1 MFETDLTASGEAT
14 SCTRDPWRGMRWVWQ
29 AVSRY
34 WRLGLAVLAIAVP
47 IVVVGTWM
55 MPRTYYSE
63 ARLFVRF
70 GRENQ
75 VDPTAAG
82 GQLVSLYESR
92 ESEINSLLEIL
103 RSQSILDRVVEALGP
118 QTILGRR
125 TAMLPA
131 FASGKSA
138 APTASHHPQAQSKSD
153 APLAADDQR
162 GTSPT
167 RDHQRA
173 VKKLQR
179 EVTVA
184 APRKSHIIT
193 VGCRA
198 SSPALAQR
206 IVEKLIEVYQ
216 EEHVRVH
223 RFPASYEF
231 FQQQANR
238 ALVAWQEAA
247 QQLRQ
252 LKDQLGIVTLESR
265 QQTLQAE
272 LASLDTQRMA
282 VQADLKTAQAKVAAL
297 ESLLADLPPW
307 LMTQKVD
314 SPSAA
319 FDGMRQTLYQLEAQE
334 QDLAARMQ
342 NNHPRLMVVRDQIAT
357 LRAILQK
364 QPDERAQ
371 TTEAINPAWQSIQ
384 TSLLNE
390 RALVKSLMAR
400 EAALLASERQLR
412 GDLEELNRQA
422 ITLQTLQQQAAL
434 AESQHREYAQRLEQ
448 ARINQMLDQ
457 ERITSLSLVQPASF
471 PAFPSSPR
479 RLMVLSM
486 GLMASVLAAF
496 ATMLGA
502 ACLWPVV
509 ETGQQLA
516 TALQLPLAGL
526 IPQPALGIVSP
537 GR

>member
-1 MFETDLTASGEAT
+1 MMETDLSIGSDTSDVREA
-14 SCTRDPWRGMRWVWQ
+14 WRGVTWVGRAMR
-29 AVSRY
+29 RY
-34 WRLGLAVLAIAVP
+34 WRLGLAVLAATGT
-47 IVVVGTWM
+47 VVVAGTWM

-103 RSQSILDRVVEALGP
+103 RSQSILDRVVAELGP
-118 QTILGRR
+118 QTILGRQS
-125 TAMLPA
+125 PA
-131 FASGKSA
+131 RRETGAQADAGPSA
-138 APTASHHPQAQSKSD
+138 KSD
-153 APLAADDQR
+153 PRAAGESPPRPSATGAPPP
-162 GTSPT
+162 SPS

-179 EVTVA
+179 DVTVA

-198 SSPALAQR
+198 SSPVLAQR

-223 RFPASYEF
+223 RFPASCEF
-231 FQQQANR
+231 FQQQADR
-238 ALVAWQEAA
+238 SLAAWQQAA
-247 QQLRQ
+247 QRLRQ
-252 LKDQLGIVTLESR
+252 LKDELGIVTLEAR

-272 LASLDTQRMA
+272 LASLDSQRTT

-297 ESLLADLPPW
+297 EALLQNLPPR
-307 LMTQKVD
+307 LVTQKVD

-342 NNHPRLMVVRDQIAT
+342 DSHPRLTVVRDQIAT
-357 LRAILQK
+357 LRAILRQ

-371 TTEAINPAWQSIQ
+371 TTEAINPAWQTIQ
-384 TSLLNE
+384 TALLNE
-390 RALVKSLMAR
+390 RALVESLTAR
-400 EAALLASERQLR
+400 EAALVAAEKRLR

-422 ITLQTLQQQAAL
+422 ITLQTLQQEAAL
-434 AESQHREYAQRLEQ
+434 AEAQHREYAQRLEQ
-448 ARINQMLDQ
+448 ARISQMLDQ

-471 PAFPSSPR
+471 PAFPNSPR
-479 RLMVLSM
+479 RMAVLVIGLVASILTAMV
-486 GLMASVLAAF
+486 A
-496 ATMLGA
+496 MLGA
-502 ACLWPVV
+502 AWLWPLV

-516 TALQLPLAGL
+516 AALQLPLAGL
-526 IPQPALGIVSP
+526 IPQPALGIASV
-537 GR
+537 RR

>member
-1 MFETDLTASGEAT
+1 MQSTDPTTWSQASG
-14 SCTRDPWRGMRWVWQ
+14 TRDPWRSVLWVWR
-29 AVSRY
+29 AIRRH
-34 WRLGLAVLAIAVP
+34 WKLGAAVLAVAVP
-47 IVVVGTWM
+47 VVVAGTWV

-75 VDPTAAG
+75 VDPTATG
-82 GQLVSLYESR
+82 GQLVALYESR

-103 RSQSILDRVVEALGP
+103 RSQSILDRVVAELGP
-118 QTILGRR
+118 QTILGRQP
-125 TAMLPA
+125 PA
-131 FASGKSA
+131 RQGVEALKTVRPSANASPQA
-138 APTASHHPQAQSKSD
+138 APPSE
-153 APLAADDQR
+153 APRAEAAGPRAVPDR
-162 GTSPT
+162 E
-167 RDHQRA
+167 HQRA

-179 EVTVA
+179 KVTVA

-198 SSPALAQR
+198 SSPVLAQR

-223 RFPASYEF
+223 RFPASCEF
-231 FQQQANR
+231 FQQQADR
-238 ALVAWQEAA
+238 ALVAWQQAA

-252 LKDQLGIVTLESR
+252 LKDNLGIVTLDAR

-272 LASLDTQRMA
+272 LASLDTQRIA

-297 ESLLADLPPW
+297 EGLLVDLPPR
-307 LMTQKVD
+307 LVSQKVD

-342 NNHPRLMVVRDQIAT
+342 DSHPRLTVVRDQITT
-357 LRAILQK
+357 LRAILQQ
-364 QPDERAQ
+364 QPDERAL
-371 TTEAINPAWQSIQ
+371 TTESLNPAWQTIQ
-384 TSLLNE
+384 SALLNE
-390 RALVKSLMAR
+390 QALVASLTAR
-400 EAALLASERQLR
+400 EAALRAAHERLR
-412 GDLEELNRQA
+412 GELEELNRQA

-434 AESQHREYAQRLEQ
+434 AEAQHREYAQRLEQ
-448 ARINQMLDQ
+448 ARISQMLDQ
-457 ERITSLSLVQPASF
+457 QRITSLSLVQPASF

-479 RLMVLSM
+479 RLAVLM
-486 GLMASVLAAF
+486 IGLLASTLAAL
-496 ATMLGA
+496 AAMLTA
-502 ACLWPVV
+502 AWLWPLV
-509 ETGQQLA
+509 ETGSQLA
-516 TALQLPLAGL
+516 TALQLPLIGL
-526 IPQPALGIVSP
+526 IPQPTLGIAAA

>member
-1 MFETDLTASGEAT
+1 
-14 SCTRDPWRGMRWVWQ
+14 
-29 AVSRY
+29 
-34 WRLGLAVLAIAVP
+34 
-47 IVVVGTWM
+47 
-55 MPRTYYSE
+55 
-63 ARLFVRF
+63 
-70 GRENQ
+70 
-75 VDPTAAG
+75 
-82 GQLVSLYESR
+82 
-92 ESEINSLLEIL
+92 
-103 RSQSILDRVVEALGP
+103 
-118 QTILGRR
+118 
-125 TAMLPA
+125 
-131 FASGKSA
+131 
-138 APTASHHPQAQSKSD
+138 
-153 APLAADDQR
+153 
-162 GTSPT
+162 
-167 RDHQRA
+167 
-173 VKKLQR
+173 
-179 EVTVA
+179 
-184 APRKSHIIT
+184 
-193 VGCRA
+193 
-198 SSPALAQR
+198 
-206 IVEKLIEVYQ
+206 
-216 EEHVRVH
+216 
-223 RFPASYEF
+223 
-231 FQQQANR
+231 
-238 ALVAWQEAA
+238 
-247 QQLRQ
+247 
-252 LKDQLGIVTLESR
+252 
-265 QQTLQAE
+265 
-272 LASLDTQRMA
+272 
-282 VQADLKTAQAKVAAL
+282 
-297 ESLLADLPPW
+297 
-307 LMTQKVD
+307 
-314 SPSAA
+314 
-319 FDGMRQTLYQLEAQE
+319 
-334 QDLAARMQ
+334 
-342 NNHPRLMVVRDQIAT
+342 

-502 ACLWPVV
+502 ACLWPLV